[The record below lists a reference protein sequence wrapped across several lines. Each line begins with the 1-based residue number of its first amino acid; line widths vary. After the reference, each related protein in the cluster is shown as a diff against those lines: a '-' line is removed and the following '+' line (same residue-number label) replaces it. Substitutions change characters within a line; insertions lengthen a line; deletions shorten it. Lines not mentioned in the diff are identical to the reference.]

1 MDTVGITAAIVTEV
15 AINSNDDIFASV
27 WGISRSTDLGI
38 TWEPIN
44 NGLASYDVRALIVKN
59 SNGYLFAGTNDN
71 PNGIIFRS
79 TDNGDSWVR
88 VDNFPTAL
96 AINGLTSGP
105 SGEIVATGSGMGS
118 ICHISTDDGV
128 SWTDIRYNLT
138 FGPGEV
144 GINSNGDIIAASWGG
159 GMWRKLSGDTL
170 WTNIG
175 ASLYPYIGSL
185 FIGSN
190 DYIYAEKS
198 KSTDNGETWSSMP
211 IVGSNISS
219 FAENSLG
226 HLFCGTY
233 NFGDGVSRSTDYGEN
248 WEQINTGLP
257 IMDIRSVAVDADDYL
272 YAGPWGYSLFK
283 TTTPAIT
290 DVNEINFAPASFSL
304 NQNYPNPFNPST
316 IIKYSIP
323 SVISTE
329 RRNLNV
335 TLRVY
340 DVLGKEVAVLVNEEK
355 PVGEYEVEFD
365 GTRLSSGVYFY
376 QIKSNNF
383 LQTKKMILLK

>member
-1 MDTVGITAAIVTEV
+1 
-15 AINSNDDIFASV
+15 
-27 WGISRSTDLGI
+27 
-38 TWEPIN
+38 
-44 NGLASYDVRALIVKN
+44 
-59 SNGYLFAGTNDN
+59 
-71 PNGIIFRS
+71 
-79 TDNGDSWVR
+79 
-88 VDNFPTAL
+88 
-96 AINGLTSGP
+96 
-105 SGEIVATGSGMGS
+105 MGS

-175 ASLYPYIGSL
+175 TSLYPYIGSL

-190 DYIYAEKS
+190 DYIYAEKY
-198 KSTDNGETWSSMP
+198 KSTDNGVTWSSMP
-211 IVGSNISS
+211 IVGSNISK

-233 NFGDGVSRSTDYGEN
+233 NYGDGVSRSTDFGET

-272 YAGPWGYSLFK
+272 YAGTNGMSIFK
-283 TTTPAIT
+283 TTTSTVT
-290 DVNEINFAPASFSL
+290 DVDEINFEPVSFEL

-316 IIKYSIP
+316 K
-323 SVISTE
+323 ISWQSPIG
-329 RRNLNV
+329 NQV
-335 TLRVY
+335 TLKVY
-340 DVLGKEVAVLVNEEK
+340 DVLGNEVATLVDEYK
-355 PVGEYEVEFD
+355 PAGMYDVQF
-365 GTRLSSGVYFY
+365 TMKNLSSGIYFY
-376 QIKSNNF
+376 QLRAGNYT
-383 LQTKKMILLK
+383 QTKKMVLLR